1 MALILVRNANRAV
14 CGVYTHGWRWERAL
28 EQGRKRVR
36 WKEGPSPTSSAITCK
51 GTDYMRQLTLVLGG
65 SGQQGTCP
73 SMLFSNLPMAMLKR
87 SLPALLIG

>member
-51 GTDYMRQLTLVLGG
+51 GDGLHEAAHTGPWR
-65 SGQQGTCP
+65 
-73 SMLFSNLPMAMLKR
+73 KR
-87 SLPALLIG
+87 STRHVSVNAVL